1 MELLVAIVTTVFAKP
16 AITAAKSAVTAAKPV
31 ATTEKSAVTAAISE
45 PNDVQLPFNGLMESI
60 WSAQLIAVAPKQ
72 LSHDVPWS
80 AGYLLPAATATVV
93 AIAK

>member
-1 MELLVAIVTTVFAKP
+1 VELLVAIVTTVFAKP

-31 ATTEKSAVTAAISE
+31 ATTAKSAVTAAISE

-60 WSAQLIAVAPKQ
+60 WSAQLLAVAPKQ

-80 AGYLLPAATATVV
+80 ARYLLPTATAIAAVV
-93 AIAK
+93 K